1 MTGTLALLRPGR
13 LGLRARVTLAFGLMA
28 LALSVFLAGVTWVL
42 VTRYLVHQ
50 RETSAAVEF
59 ADNAAA
65 LQDGLQ
71 AGLPVRKLLGS
82 LPQSN
87 KDASFLALHH
97 HWYSTLPPQTGSSL
111 SSTIVDAVSGGSDG
125 SDSERRVTY
134 DDRPYLALGT
144 SVHDPSGRYYELFSM
159 DDVDRTFTVLGVAL
173 VGGALA
179 TALLG
184 LAVGRFASRQALRP
198 LTAVREAA
206 AAVAEG
212 DLTARIDAEFDPD
225 LGGLARSFNHTTEAL
240 QRRVRADA
248 RFAGDV
254 SHELR
259 TPMTTMLN
267 SVQLIQNRRAAL
279 PPEVVEPLDLLTV
292 ELDRFRR
299 LVVDLLEI
307 SRVDGGDEH
316 PKEPVTAADL
326 VRQAA
331 DRAAG
336 RAVTTVSPGAS
347 CVVILADKRRLE
359 RVVANLVE
367 NAESHG
373 GGCVGVQVESTED
386 DVTISVEDAGPG
398 VPADRRDRVFDR
410 FARDSTHGQGVG
422 LGLAIVARH
431 VTWHGGRVRV
441 EDRDGGGS
449 RFVVA
454 LPIRGT

>member
-1 MTGTLALLRPGR
+1 MDGPFATLRPGR
-13 LGLRARVTLAFGLMA
+13 LGLRGRVTLAFGLMA
-28 LALSVFLAGVTWVL
+28 LGLSVFLAGVTWVL

-71 AGLPVRKLLGS
+71 AGLPVHRLLGS
-82 LPQSN
+82 LPQSS
-87 KDASFLALHH
+87 KDASLLDVHG
-97 HWYSTLPPQTGSSL
+97 HWHSTLPPE
-111 SSTIVDAVSGGSDG
+111 AVRALPSAVVRQVSDG
-125 SDSERRVTY
+125 SHVDRRLTY
-134 DDRPYLALGT
+134 DGRPYLVIGEPL
-144 SVHDPSGRYYELFSM
+144 HDPAGSYFELFSM

-173 VGGALA
+173 VGGALV

-184 LAVGRFASRQALRP
+184 LAVGRFASRRALRP

-212 DLTARIDAEFDPD
+212 DLSARIDAEFDPD
-225 LGGLARSFNHTTEAL
+225 LGRLARSFNQTTEAL
-240 QRRVRADA
+240 QRRVQADA

-267 SVQLIQNRRAAL
+267 SVQLIQNRRTTL
-279 PPEVVEPLDLLTV
+279 PSEVVEPLDLLTV

-316 PKEPVTAADL
+316 PREPVIAADL

-331 DRAAG
+331 DRSAG
-336 RAVTTVSPGAS
+336 REVTTVSPEAS
-347 CVVILADKRRLE
+347 GVVILADKRRLE

-373 GGCVGVQVESTED
+373 GGCVGVHVASAETG
-386 DVTISVEDAGPG
+386 VTITVEDAGPG
-398 VPADRRDRVFDR
+398 VPPDRRDRVFDR
-410 FARDSTHGQGVG
+410 FARGSTQGPGVG

-441 EDRDGGGS
+441 EDRAGGGS
-449 RFVVA
+449 RFVVV